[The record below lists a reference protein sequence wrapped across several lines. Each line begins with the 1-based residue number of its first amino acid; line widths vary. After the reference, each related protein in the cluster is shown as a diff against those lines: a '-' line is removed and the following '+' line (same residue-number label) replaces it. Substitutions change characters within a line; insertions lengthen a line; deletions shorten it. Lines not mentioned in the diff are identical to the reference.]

1 MILPMKTIK
10 KQYNK
15 SKDNIYKLQNIKL
28 NFLILQFPLVIRQ
41 MHYFKSEMALFIYL
55 PCH

>member
-28 NFLILQFPLVIRQ
+28 NFLILQFP
-41 MHYFKSEMALFIYL
+41 
-55 PCH
+55 PCD